1 MTFLNMKLELPR
13 GMRDIEPNELVG
25 IKFIKDKFDETAK
38 LFNFVAIEPSPIE
51 MLATLEAKA
60 GPSISNDIYSFI
72 DKGDRKIAL
81 RFDLTVG
88 MTRFISLR
96 RDLKMPTK
104 VASFAGVWRYDEP
117 QAARYRYFHQWDI
130 ELYGS
135 FSVESDAEVIE
146 FVSRFLDKLGLSA
159 VIEINDLR
167 LIEEYIQKVLG
178 IFDKPKIREMLRALD
193 KISKKSSED
202 VIDEYSE
209 RLDPEA
215 LRQLISDTRTK
226 GSLEEVKGR
235 LEKASKLCWRNLEE
249 LMDSLRLRKVK
260 DTRINLGIVR
270 GLDYY
275 SGIVFEAFDPGAEV
289 GAIVGGGRYD
299 LLMNAFGRDDLGAA
313 GAAGGIER
321 ILLALKKK
329 GVLQSHKS
337 PLIYVVYSSP
347 NVKRYAIELISDL
360 RKFGIS
366 IDYDMQGRPMRR
378 QVQDA
383 YSKESILII
392 MITEEFAE
400 TGLVTIKDV
409 RDHSEKKLRVDKLG
423 ELLNNQLVAPKH
435 IG

>member
-1 MTFLNMKLELPR
+1 MKLELPR

-38 LFNFVAIEPSPIE
+38 LFNFIAIEPSPIE

-60 GPSISNDIYSFI
+60 GPGISNDIYSFT

-96 RDLKMPTK
+96 RDLKMPMK
-104 VASFAGVWRYDEP
+104 LASFAGVWRYDEP

-135 FSVESDAEVIE
+135 FSVESDAEIIE
-146 FVSRFLDKLGLSA
+146 FVSSFLDKLGLNA

-167 LIEEYIQKVLG
+167 LIEEYLQKVLG
-178 IFDKPKIREMLRALD
+178 IYDKPKIREMLRALD
-193 KISKKSSED
+193 KISKKSSEE
-202 VIDEYSE
+202 VINEYSG
-209 RLDPEA
+209 RLNSEA
-215 LRQLISDTRTK
+215 LRQLISDTRAK
-226 GSLEEVKGR
+226 GSIDDVKGR
-235 LEKASKLCWRNLEE
+235 FEKASKLCWRNLEE
-249 LMDSLRLRKVK
+249 LMDSLRSRKVK

-275 SGIVFEAFDPGAEV
+275 SGIVFEAFDSGADV

-299 LLMNAFGRDDLGAA
+299 LLMSAFGRDDLGAA

-321 ILLALKKK
+321 ILLALHKK
-329 GVLQSHKS
+329 GILQSHES
-337 PLIYVVYSSP
+337 PLVYITYSSP
-347 NVKRYAIELISDL
+347 NVMRYAIELISDL
-360 RKFGIS
+360 RKSGINV
-366 IDYDMQGRPMRR
+366 DYDLQGRPMRR

-383 YSKESILII
+383 YSKKSMLII
-392 MITEEFAE
+392 MITEGDAE
-400 TGLVTIKDV
+400 TGLVTLKDV
-409 RDHSEKKLRVDKLG
+409 RDHSEKKVRTDKLG
-423 ELLNNQLVAPKH
+423 ELLNERILTPRH